1 MSRHERFR
9 RKASAWTGITF
20 AILTLIGVSA
30 WLIIYAAIIG
40 SAIVAIGA
48 AIIGTLLS
56 SAALQTSHEA
66 KRWQYLA
73 KLERDF
79 ETIETLARPIYSD
92 ETTNKPTNNS

>member
-1 MSRHERFR
+1 MSRHERFS
-9 RKASAWTGITF
+9 RKAGAWKGITF

-30 WLIIYAAIIG
+30 WFIIYAALSG

-73 KLERDF
+73 KLERNF
-79 ETIETLARPIYSD
+79 ETIEILDRPIYSD
-92 ETTNKPTNNS
+92 ETTNRPTSK

>member
-1 MSRHERFR
+1 MSRHERFS
-9 RKASAWTGITF
+9 RKAGAWKGITF

-30 WLIIYAAIIG
+30 WLIIYAAISG

-66 KRWQYLA
+66 KRWRYLA
-73 KLERDF
+73 KIERDF
-79 ETIETLARPIYSD
+79 ETIETLSSPRWHGENVKSD
-92 ETTNKPTNNS
+92 PSHE